1 VDFDARTSLVNVT
14 MAPLELPKPRTP
26 LLSAAVNLS
35 AVIEDEAY
43 VGFSSS
49 TGVVA
54 SRAPLRACL
63 ELQDGRASTIAK
75 RIKPAGVACHDR
87 QGSVQRSED
96 TIADSLDRLF
106 SSFTGDDVG
115 MRSLKRIGRLRLGHW
130 FSYKDMFRATNGFS
144 DERLLG
150 FGGFGRVYKVSA
162 SGIPSGD
169 CREEGVP

>member
-1 VDFDARTSLVNVT
+1 

-87 QGSVQRSED
+87 QGSVQRSGDVRVSLHLVPPLASSYAELHTND
-96 TIADSLDRLF
+96 NVAMGPSVPVADGIFLQLLRQCGSSL
-106 SSFTGDDVG
+106 
-115 MRSLKRIGRLRLGHW
+115 
-130 FSYKDMFRATNGFS
+130 
-144 DERLLG
+144 
-150 FGGFGRVYKVSA
+150 
-162 SGIPSGD
+162 P
-169 CREEGVP
+169 